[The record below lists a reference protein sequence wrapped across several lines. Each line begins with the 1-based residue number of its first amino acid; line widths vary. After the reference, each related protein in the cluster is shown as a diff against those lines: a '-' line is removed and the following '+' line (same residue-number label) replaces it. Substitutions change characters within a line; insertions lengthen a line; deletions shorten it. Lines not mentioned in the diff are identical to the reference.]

1 MGKFENSI
9 SAKLQKWIKK
19 QKIFFVST
27 APLSATGHINCSPK
41 GLDSFRIIDDKTVVY
56 EDLTGSGA
64 ETIAHVNENKRIVI
78 MFCAFDGP
86 PLIVRLYG
94 EGEIITKNEQEFST
108 IQPLF
113 TPRAGVRAYI
123 KIHLTRV
130 SDSCGYSVPVY
141 DFKKD
146 REILDLL
153 CGVFSDPAIQTF
165 VGQGQ
170 FQILTTN
177 LYSESLGHHRT
188 EREHPF

>member
-78 MFCAFDGP
+78 MFCAFEGA

-94 EGEIITKNEQEFST
+94 EGEIITKYEEEFST
-108 IQPLF
+108 IQQFF
-113 TPRAGVRAYI
+113 TPRSGVRAYI
-123 KIHLTRV
+123 KINLTRV
-130 SDSCGYSVPVY
+130 SDSCGYSVPLY
-141 DFKKD
+141 EFKQD
-146 REILDLL
+146 RDVLDKWFDRK
-153 CGVFSDPAIQTF
+153 GVDGLVQY
-165 VGQGQ
+165 QKENN
-170 FQILTTN
+170 QI
-177 LYSESLGHHRT
+177 SLDGLKAL
-188 EREHPF
+188 EF

>member
-130 SDSCGYSVPVY
+130 SDSCGYSVPLY
-141 DFKKD
+141 EFKQD
-146 REILDLL
+146 RDVLDKWFNRKGEDGL
-153 CGVFSDPAIQTF
+153 IEYQKENN
-165 VGQGQ
+165 
-170 FQILTTN
+170 QI
-177 LYSESLGHHRT
+177 SLDGLKAL
-188 EREHPF
+188 EF